1 MVDLVKIR
9 KKAKEQKERDAASA
23 AGRSA
28 DQMHSLELEP
38 VPSAADRLE
47 RFKLALIAGTAAAEH
62 HDPDSDESAES
73 RGELEV
79 LTFTIGTEEYAVPIE
94 SVVEIVT
101 PGEIIRVPNAPTNIS
116 GIISLRGTIVT
127 ILDVGGKLG
136 HEPAARDLETRI
148 VVVRDAAGS
157 AGFVVDKVLRVVK
170 VPAGELDTEPVS
182 SPEARSDMIKG
193 VFRRNGGLSILLE
206 IERLVGDD
214 ASHDPDL

>member
-23 AGRSA
+23 ASRSA
-28 DQMHSLELEP
+28 DQVRSLEIEP
-38 VPSAADRLE
+38 VASPADRLE
-47 RFKLALIAGTAAAEH
+47 RFKLTLMAGTSGAE
-62 HDPDSDESAES
+62 DQNDESDESEES
-73 RGELEV
+73 RDELEV

-101 PGEIIRVPNAPTNIS
+101 PGEITRVPNAPTNIS

-127 ILDVGGKLG
+127 ILDVCGKLG
-136 HEPAARDLETRI
+136 HKPAARDLETRI

-157 AGFVVDKVLRVVK
+157 AGFVVDEVLRVVK
-170 VPAGELDTEPVS
+170 VPAGELDTEPVAAA
-182 SPEARSDMIKG
+182 EARNDMIKG
-193 VFRRNGGLSILLE
+193 VFRRNGSLSILLE